1 MEVNEWLQQPPAPEE
16 IKIKDGA
23 KYIPY
28 KVIVD
33 KLNQLSPND
42 WSTSNFNPQYI
53 ILGRKLLVTGT
64 IDVTVSYVING
75 EKVTRTLSGASN
87 FILNKASNPHPS
99 ATSKSLAVMNA
110 VKVLGKQFGWGLNPE
125 TEEEKAEF
133 LPVIKEEK
141 VVNVDKEKER
151 LSQMISTCTSLDE
164 LSTYKLLANSKG
176 LKKQYDNK
184 LKELS
189 NEGN

>member
-87 FILNKASNPHPS
+87 FMLNKASNPHPNGT
-99 ATSKSLAVMNA
+99 AKSLAIMNA
-110 VKVLGKQFGWGLNPE
+110 VKVLGRQFGWQLNPE